1 MAGSRTLKLSI
12 LADVDQLRRN
22 LGAGGQEINGF
33 ADKVTDFGKKAA
45 AAFAVA
51 ATAAA
56 AYATKLAVDGVK
68 AAIEDEAAQK
78 RLQVAIQSV
87 TEASY
92 DTIQATEEW
101 ITEQGL
107 LKGFS
112 DDELRPALSRL
123 VRSTKDVD
131 EATRLTSLAMDIS
144 VATGK
149 SLETVTNALGKAVD
163 GNVTSLGRLGLG
175 FDVSEIKGRSLAD
188 LMPALTAR
196 FQGTAQEGADTL
208 EGRLQRLQL
217 AFSEA
222 QETIGSYILKALT
235 PLLETIVNNVLPAM
249 DRFASTIGRDLL
261 NGIQTV
267 ATVTRD
273 TLSPA
278 FNNMRDAMSTTA
290 NILQTIFLPV
300 WQQLPDAF
308 ARIKAS
314 LTPLYSDFD
323 DLRYFM
329 GLAADFVRNYVA
341 PTFGTILAS
350 NFNGVVT
357 AAESAINVFRAMIS
371 PLETIV
377 SLARQAFSR
386 FGEFRDILTSFTSG
400 TFSNLVN
407 AMKGALN
414 SIIGLW
420 NRLDFRITF
429 SVPSWVPGIG
439 GETWSSPDIFPDIPY
454 LAEGG
459 IVTKPTLA
467 MIGEAGAEAVIPLNK
482 AGNLGGINIT
492 VNGAIDPESTARQI
506 VQILNSSA
514 YRGTLGAGAL
524 V

>member
-12 LADVDQLRRN
+12 LADIDNLRKN
-22 LGAGGQEINGF
+22 LGAGGQEVNSFG
-33 ADKVTDFGKKAA
+33 DKLGEFGKKAA

-101 ITEQGL
+101 ISEQGL

-112 DDELRPALSRL
+112 DDQLRPALSRL

-175 FDVSEIKGRSLAD
+175 FDVSEIKGKSLAD

-196 FQGTAQEGADTL
+196 FQGAAQEGADTL
-208 EGRLQRLQL
+208 EGRLQRLRL

-222 QETIGSYILKALT
+222 QETIGSYILQALT
-235 PLLETIVNNVLPAM
+235 PLLQTIVNNVLPAM
-249 DRFASTIGRDLL
+249 DTFARTVGRDLL

-267 ATVTRD
+267 ASVTRE
-273 TLSPA
+273 TLTPS
-278 FNNMRDAMSTTA
+278 FIVMRDAMSTTA
-290 NILQTIFLPV
+290 NILQNVFLPV

-308 ARIKAS
+308 NRIRNA
-314 LTPLYSDFD
+314 LTPLYRDFD
-323 DLRYFM
+323 DLRYFL

-341 PTFGTILAS
+341 PAFGTTLAS

-357 AAESAINVFRAMIS
+357 AAEYAINVFKRMIE
-371 PLETIV
+371 PLEMILG
-377 SLARQAFSR
+377 LARQAFNR
-386 FGEFRDILTSFTSG
+386 FGEFKDILNSFTSG
-400 TFSNLVN
+400 TFSNLVS

-414 SIIGLW
+414 TIIGLW
-420 NRLDFRITF
+420 NRLDFRISFT
-429 SVPSWVPGIG
+429 VPSWVPGIG
-439 GETWSSPDIFPDIPY
+439 GDSWQSADIFPDIPY

>member
-12 LADVDQLRRN
+12 LADVDQLRKN
-22 LGAGGQEINGF
+22 LNAGGQEVNSF
-33 ADKVTDFGKKAA
+33 ADRATEFGKKAA

-51 ATAAA
+51 TAAAA

-68 AAIEDEAAQK
+68 AAIEDEAAQR
-78 RLQVAIQSV
+78 RLQTAIQSV

-112 DDELRPALSRL
+112 DDQLRPALSRL

-131 EATRLTSLAMDIS
+131 EATRLASLAMDIS

-175 FDVSEIKGRSLAD
+175 FDQSEIKGKSLAD

-196 FQGTAQEGADTL
+196 FQGAAQEGADTL

-222 QETIGSYILKALT
+222 QETIGAYILQALQ
-235 PLLETIVNNVLPAM
+235 PLLDTIVNRVLPAM
-249 DRFASTIGRDLL
+249 DTFARTVGRDLL
-261 NGIQTV
+261 NGIQSV
-267 ATVTRD
+267 ASVTRD

-278 FNNMRDAMSTTA
+278 FNGMRDAMSTTA
-290 NILQTIFLPV
+290 NILQSVFLPV

-308 ARIKAS
+308 ARIRTA
-314 LTPLYSDFD
+314 LAPLYSDFD

-341 PTFGTILAS
+341 PTFGTVLAS
-350 NFNGVVT
+350 NMNGVVS
-357 AAESAINVFRAMIS
+357 AVEFAINAFRRMIE
-371 PLETIV
+371 PLETILG
-377 SLARQAFSR
+377 LARTGANR
-386 FGEFRDILTSFTSG
+386 FGDFRDAITSLGQS
-400 TFSNLVN
+400 TFDNLVN
-407 AMKGALN
+407 GLRGALN
-414 SIIGLW
+414 TIISLW
-420 NRLDFRITF
+420 NGIDFRISV
-429 SVPSWVPGIG
+429 SVPDWVPGIG
-439 GETWSSPDIFPDIPY
+439 GRSWSTPDLFPDIPF

-467 MIGEAGAEAVIPLNK
+467 MIGEAGPEAVIPLSKSN
-482 AGNLGGINIT
+482 AMGGINIT